1 MWRWPCDCAAYGE
14 NLWLLSSIR
23 SNTESH
29 AHFAVYGGHMPSCKP
44 KCYICRF
51 YDFTEVFTVEIVSKL
66 RNQLGLIAPA
76 PYYLALFPGLSTIQ
90 FSIACSMQKRRGK
103 AGIVY
108 DMNNHS
114 VYLGRQSDWYHF
126 LCFFDA
132 YNNNSVK
139 WSGGWRYSNSAHCM
153 HKPKLWFTCLWLLHH
168 ECYSIAIK
176 S

>member
-1 MWRWPCDCAAYGE
+1 MHIRMLIKSQSEVRLHTGHSVHFHPSRCARPSFSIFRWSGSE
-14 NLWLLSSIR
+14 TR
-23 SNTESH
+23 
-29 AHFAVYGGHMPSCKP
+29 
-44 KCYICRF
+44 
-51 YDFTEVFTVEIVSKL
+51 
-66 RNQLGLIAPA
+66 LIAPA
-76 PYYLALFPGLSTIQ
+76 YYLALSPL
-90 FSIACSMQKRRGK
+90 FSFRSLAVYKNEEGRL
-103 AGIVY
+103 GIVY